1 MKRNSSRSSRVLLA
15 RSPFLFRC
23 SPHAPP
29 PPPTRTNARRTAAR
43 SAGGCSHECRRCH
56 LCAGLVQL
64 NHVEKLSRL
73 MRSFA
78 PPLASASRCCTARRC
93 RMALLL
99 APPAPPAPPSLLGAR
114 AATRRASSVAQ
125 PRRTALC
132 AAAPPLSCV
141 EALPASPAAQL
152 LAQLAELDPAT
163 AATAS
168 SVLAPLLNV
177 GELLFIV
184 RIVMT
189 WYPNIKDDAFPWSLV
204 YAPTEPLLSPTRKL
218 ITPVGRAALK
228 NATPGD
234 DD

>member
-1 MKRNSSRSSRVLLA
+1 
-15 RSPFLFRC
+15 
-23 SPHAPP
+23 
-29 PPPTRTNARRTAAR
+29 
-43 SAGGCSHECRRCH
+43 
-56 LCAGLVQL
+56 
-64 NHVEKLSRL
+64 
-73 MRSFA
+73 
-78 PPLASASRCCTARRC
+78 
-93 RMALLL
+93 
-99 APPAPPAPPSLLGAR
+99 
-114 AATRRASSVAQ
+114 
-125 PRRTALC
+125 
-132 AAAPPLSCV
+132 
-141 EALPASPAAQL
+141 